1 MNQHEVNYPFIA
13 KLSLKVELSRTT
25 ANPKLIKMLSLPVTG
40 HYKSVC
46 ATFNGL
52 ISCFNSPFTSVAQ
65 PLGTGCVA
73 AGGAG
78 IS

>member
-1 MNQHEVNYPFIA
+1 MNQHEVNYSIT
-13 KLSLKVELSRTT
+13 KLSLKVEVFNCST
-25 ANPKLIKMLSLPVTG
+25 ANLKLIKMLSLHVTG

-65 PLGTGCVA
+65 PLGTGCAA